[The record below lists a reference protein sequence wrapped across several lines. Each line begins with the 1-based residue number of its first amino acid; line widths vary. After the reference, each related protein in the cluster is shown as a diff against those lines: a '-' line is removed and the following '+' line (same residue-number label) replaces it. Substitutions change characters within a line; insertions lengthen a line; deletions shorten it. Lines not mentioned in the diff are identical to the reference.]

1 MLSCVSTGRDCRVIV
16 VDLGELNVQTDEQLH
31 SAANSGTFSH
41 SVCRLCHL
49 CRRFAL
55 VIDVL

>member
-31 SAANSGTFSH
+31 SH